1 MWPAAVCC
9 DARGILEKA
18 TEALRKHF
26 GFGSLRDFQSN
37 AIAAWAE
44 GKDVLIAL
52 GTGTGKSLCFQLP
65 PVARCD
71 GRCSLVISPLISL
84 MQDQL
89 RTLQQRQIPVSCC
102 GAATGA
108 TLEEAVEAARGGVV
122 YMGPEYALTRLSQ
135 LKKMKDRICLLAIDE
150 AHCISA
156 WGHDFRK
163 SYQQLGQV
171 RDALGRPPTMALTAT
186 CTNEVQKDIRRCLGL
201 TPENTVLVQGSINR
215 PNLKFVVRPR
225 STLEEDFAEIFHLN
239 QAVDRSV
246 ENTSVNAMSS
256 TIVYVLTRARSEEVA
271 NWFQMK
277 GVKAAAYHAGLSVSA
292 RNELHRLF
300 MLDQL
305 QIMVATIAFGMGIDK
320 PSIRRVIHYGGVQ
333 SMAHFMQQCGRA
345 GRDGEDAECI
355 TFHRAQ
361 DAQEI
366 RNVMLHSVETSSQ
379 VFQQRQLELNNELN
393 AYLADSSQCR
403 RLGLLRHFGERPKVI
418 SAGDPWVKGECVRVG
433 ETGEPNCQWC
443 DVCLNPRRQPSV
455 SSSVEVDFTAE
466 CLILLDCVF
475 ACGGFTG
482 RGVPLQVAAGHCS
495 QQVRSKKLHQHRAFG
510 SGGTKSHSWWK
521 AFLPHVLQRGLL
533 QEKPARLA
541 SGFSYAAISLS
552 EAGHTMLQTRC
563 GSFLMCPVPE
573 ELNVVKAPAPSPVA
587 VVRSSGAGAGAGTT
601 VASSLE
607 EKVLLLYRRLSHV
620 RQQWMRRLNIMG
632 ESIIS
637 NPVLR
642 ALAEQRPCSL
652 AEAQRLPGLPQ
663 TLQQDLGELLQ
674 ALVEEI
680 QTTCHDL
687 SLPQSGPVADAPE
700 MVRADVT
707 KRKLPWDD
715 SGVNVKVLRSS
726 VLAAPTA
733 PTAPTVP
740 TAPTAP
746 TVPTVPTVPPC
757 SFEQQ
762 MERSETCEHSQSPAT
777 KETSEAQDDW
787 LSLLE
792 M

>member
-9 DARGILEKA
+9 DARGILEQA

-26 GFGSLRDFQSN
+26 GFGSLRDFQSK

-44 GKDVLIAL
+44 GKDVLITL

-65 PVARCD
+65 PLARS

-89 RTLQQRQIPVSCC
+89 RTLQQRQIPASCC
-102 GAATGA
+102 GAAGGS
-108 TLEEAVEAARGGVV
+108 TLEEALEAARGGVV
-122 YMGPEYALTRLSQ
+122 YMSPEYALTRLSQ
-135 LKKMKDRICLLAIDE
+135 LKKMKDSVCLLAIDE

-163 SYQQLGQV
+163 SYQRLGQV
-171 RDALGRPPTMALTAT
+171 RDALGKPPTMALTAT
-186 CTNEVQKDIRRCLGL
+186 CTNEVQKDIRSCLGL

-239 QAVDRSV
+239 QAISDRTVD
-246 ENTSVNAMSS
+246 NTSVNAMSS

-277 GVKAAAYHAGLSVSA
+277 GVKAAAYHAGLSVTA

-305 QIMVATIAFGMGIDK
+305 QVMVATIAFGMGIDK

-333 SMAHFMQQCGRA
+333 SLAHFMQQCGRA

-366 RNVMLHSVETSSQ
+366 RNVMLHNVETSSQ
-379 VFQQRQLELNNELN
+379 AFQQRQLELNNELN

-403 RLGLLRHFGERPKVI
+403 RVGFLRHFGEQPKVI
-418 SAGDPWVKGECVRVG
+418 SAGDPWAKGERGECVRVG
-433 ETGEPNCQWC
+433 ETGEPNCHWC

-455 SSSVEVDFTAE
+455 ASEVDFTAE

-482 RGVPLQVAAGHCS
+482 RGVPLQVAAGHSS

-510 SGGTKSHSWWK
+510 SGGAKSHSWWK

-573 ELNVVKAPAPSPVA
+573 DLNVDKAPAPSPSVT
-587 VVRSSGAGAGAGTT
+587 VVRSSGVLCSAAPT
-601 VASSLE
+601 ASALE
-607 EKVLLLYRRLSHV
+607 EKVQLLYRRLSHV

-637 NPVLR
+637 NPLLR
-642 ALAEQRPCSL
+642 SLAEQRPRSV
-652 AEAQRLPGLPQ
+652 ADAQQRVPGLPQ
-663 TLQQDLGELLQ
+663 MLQRELGQLLQ

-680 QTTCHDL
+680 NTTCKDL
-687 SLPQSGPVADAPE
+687 SLPQSEQPAEKETEMTPRADA
-700 MVRADVT
+700 T
-707 KRKLPWDD
+707 KRRLPWDD
-715 SGVNVKVLRSS
+715 SSVNVKVLRSS

-733 PTAPTVP
+733 PTALT
-740 TAPTAP
+740 
-746 TVPTVPTVPPC
+746 
-757 SFEQQ
+757 
-762 MERSETCEHSQSPAT
+762 RSEPQQTQRSPESPATVAT